1 MDPTNANTALASAFA
16 EELARGGLRHA
27 VVSPGSRSTP
37 LAVAL
42 WREPGIEVT
51 VIVDE
56 RSAAFFALGAA
67 QASGAPVALLCT
79 SGTALANYAPAVAEA
94 DLAAL
99 PLIVLSADRPPELR
113 GIGAGQT
120 IDQIKTFGESARWF
134 CEVGTHE
141 ADDSGLLHFRSVAC
155 RALARARGEIR
166 PGPVHLNVPFREPL
180 SPIPVEGAVT
190 ATDELALHGR
200 GERPLTAVT
209 RVDLEPTEFIL
220 DEIAGH
226 IADAIAGVIIVGRQT
241 DPELRE
247 PLAHL
252 ARASGFPILA
262 EPTSQLR
269 LGPHDRSSVIT
280 TYDTLL
286 RDEHFARAVVPELV
300 LRFGD
305 LPTSKPLRQW
315 LAASGAEQIV
325 VDPSG
330 GWNEPTGRAAAIVRA
345 DPTECASGWAV
356 RLEKASERASSEG
369 AARGPLHSRTAGRFA
384 QSALRG
390 APEAWLR
397 AEATAL
403 AAIAEELDAGAPGE
417 AVGASGAVGLGAA
430 SEPGRDGSAAE
441 ISEPGLHLALGRAN
455 RDGDLVYTSSSMP
468 IRDQETFLGPGDADV
483 LLLCNRGA
491 NGIDGLISSGIGA
504 AHASGRPTTIVTG
517 DIGFLHDIGGL
528 AALRD
533 VTTPVRIVVI
543 DNGGG
548 GIFSFLPQQEALG
561 AEEFEALLGTPRGVS
576 VEKAAAL
583 FDLPYRRLGSLADLP
598 AALAAGTGL
607 IEVRTD
613 RATNVAAHR
622 AVTDRVIAAIGG

>member
-16 EELARGGLRHA
+16 EELARGGLRRA

-67 QASGAPVALLCT
+67 QAGGEPVALLCT
-79 SGTALANYAPAVAEA
+79 SGTALANYHPAVAEA
-94 DLAAL
+94 DESAL
-99 PLIVLSADRPPELR
+99 PLVVLSADRPPELR

-120 IDQIKTFGESARWF
+120 IDQIKAFGESVRWF

-141 ADDSGLLHFRSVAC
+141 ADDAGLLHLRSVAC

-166 PGPVHLNVPFREPL
+166 PGPVHLNLPWREPL
-180 SPIPVEGAVT
+180 APVPVEGAVT
-190 ATDELALHGR
+190 ATDELALRGR
-200 GERPLTAVT
+200 EERPLTAVT
-209 RVDLEPTEFIL
+209 RVDLEPTEFVL
-220 DEIAGH
+220 DEVAGH
-226 IADAIAGVIIVGRQT
+226 IGDAIAGVIVAGRQT

-262 EPTSQLR
+262 EPTSQMR
-269 LGPHDRSSVIT
+269 LGPHDRSYVVT

-286 RDEHFARAVVPELV
+286 RDEHWARGVVPELV
-300 LRFGD
+300 LRFGE

-315 LAASGAEQIV
+315 LAAGGADQIV
-325 VDPSG
+325 VDPTG

-345 DPTECASGWAV
+345 DPTECASGWGA
-356 RLEKASERASSEG
+356 RLEGEER
-369 AARGPLHSRTAGRFA
+369 P
-384 QSALRG
+384 
-390 APEAWLR
+390 APRAWLE
-397 AEATAL
+397 AEAAAL
-403 AAIAEELDAGAPGE
+403 AAIGEELEGTEGIT
-417 AVGASGAVGLGAA
+417 
-430 SEPGRDGSAAE
+430 EPA
-441 ISEPGLHLALGRAN
+441 LHLALGRAH
-455 RDGDLVYTSSSMP
+455 RDGDLVYTASSMP
-468 IRDQETFLGPGDADV
+468 IRDQESFLGPGEADV
-483 LLLCNRGA
+483 LFLCNRGA
-491 NGIDGLISSGIGA
+491 NGIDGLVSSGIGA

-517 DIGFLHDIGGL
+517 ELGLLHDIGGL

-533 VTTPVRIVVI
+533 VSTQVRILVI

-548 GIFSFLPQQEALG
+548 GIFHFLPQQSALE
-561 AEEFEALLGTPRGVS
+561 AEEFEALFGTPRAVS
-576 VEKAAAL
+576 LERAAAL
-583 FDLPYRRLGSLADLP
+583 FDLPYRRLESLDGLP
-598 AALAAGTGL
+598 AALEAGTGL
-607 IEVRTD
+607 IEVRTH

-622 AVTDRVIAAIGG
+622 RVTDRVLATLNP